1 MHAAATVV
9 LSRIAVK
16 SCYDL
21 MYLWL
26 LCSWYAGRRKKICVC
41 PAAVST
47 NRLMRKQKTCI
58 AFLCGLW
65 LLLAFLCPTRVSWTF
80 APTLLHCVQPAL
92 AKTSYSFRICFYAP
106 PPPFLYPLAKCT
118 DIVDMCCSQSA
129 VRQSRFSLHRSH
141 AHTPN
146 LSQVF
151 VCYKSLP
158 LDLFPC
164 CSSYLF
170 SLASSDWYR
179 SVRQTQWTQPANRW
193 RGP

>member
-1 MHAAATVV
+1 MTLCICGFYAVGMPDVERKFACV
-9 LSRIAVK
+9 LRQSARIGWWENKRRALLSFVGSG
-16 SCYDL
+16 SCWPSCAL
-21 MYLWL
+21 RESVEHLPL
-26 LCSWYAGRRKKICVC
+26 LCCTVFSQHSLKLLIPFAF
-41 PAAVST
+41 VS
-47 NRLMRKQKTCI
+47 M
-58 AFLCGLW
+58 
-65 LLLAFLCPTRVSWTF
+65 
-80 APTLLHCVQPAL
+80 H
-92 AKTSYSFRICFYAP
+92 P